1 MTFKKTLDGR
11 SKLQG
16 SSNLMIMSQWV
27 ASHFWPIGTTNTAT
41 KSMNIC
47 NPVTWHPL
55 SSRYTHAMQ
64 RMQPWKQ
71 TYVNGEQLTLFRT
84 PAPKLPTP
92 TSALPDPN
100 LTLTSCWST
109 DSKKPHRCRR
119 LQNKATNIDCM
130 PDIPYTYSGPENVP
144 LIAPSSGRI
153 RSPTRHVILWA
164 CPSPHPKQHL
174 ERFNLFCTAHG
185 CLQGLIVN
193 PGVPFNYI
201 FKMFLL
207 SNLYLYFIVIVWIQH
222 ALWPCRI
229 NDFGLFLYF

>member
-1 MTFKKTLDGR
+1 MAN
-11 SKLQG
+11 SWP
-16 SSNLMIMSQWV
+16 SSEHL
-27 ASHFWPIGTTNTAT
+27 P
-41 KSMNIC
+41 
-47 NPVTWHPL
+47 
-55 SSRYTHAMQ
+55 
-64 RMQPWKQ
+64 
-71 TYVNGEQLTLFRT
+71 
-84 PAPKLPTP
+84 PKLPTP

-109 DSKKPHRCRR
+109 DSKKPHRWRR

-185 CLQGLIVN
+185 CLQWLIVN

-207 SNLYLYFIVIVWIQH
+207 SNLYLYFIVTAWIQH

-229 NDFGLFLYF
+229 NDFGFFWILKREARRPRDIYDNRPHVCIACMRCGLAIPTPTL